1 MIKPQHFLSFFP
13 SLAVKI
19 IYCIIIIAVC
29 SILIKISGK
38 AISGIFNS
46 KVTESR
52 HIDSK
57 KAATLGAVISSV
69 VKYTIMFVGVC
80 SALVNFGVPPAT
92 LAAVLGTGTVAIG
105 LGAQNVIKDIISGF
119 FILLEN
125 QFGVG
130 DMVIINN
137 VTGTVEDISIRTT
150 QIRDANGALHII
162 PNGNISTVTNMC
174 KEFINAIV
182 DVDVDYNED
191 LERVLKVLND
201 EMDGAMQKI
210 SGLRKR
216 PSVLGVSNLG
226 ESGVT
231 IRILAECHIKENYS
245 VERGIRLIVKNRLD
259 RENISIPFPQCTIHM
274 AERQEG

>member
-1 MIKPQHFLSFFP
+1 MIKPELIFSFMT

-105 LGAQNVIKDIISGF
+105 LGAQNVIK
-119 FILLEN
+119 
-125 QFGVG
+125 
-130 DMVIINN
+130 
-137 VTGTVEDISIRTT
+137 R
-150 QIRDANGALHII
+150 
-162 PNGNISTVTNMC
+162 
-174 KEFINAIV
+174 
-182 DVDVDYNED
+182 YNFR
-191 LERVLKVLND
+191 LFYT
-201 EMDGAMQKI
+201 
-210 SGLRKR
+210 SRKPVR
-216 PSVLGVSNLG
+216 
-226 ESGVT
+226 
-231 IRILAECHIKENYS
+231 R
-245 VERGIRLIVKNRLD
+245 RGYGYNKQRNR
-259 RENISIPFPQCTIHM
+259 H
-274 AERQEG
+274 G